1 MAPASA
7 DNYVHALADSLDS
20 KNIDVAR
27 AVGYSVIRDNFH
39 HAVLAVT
46 EGTSPAEAATQ
57 LSAANNLVVQQNG
70 GAEVLLP
77 AYRKALG
84 LTTSSLIIS
93 SSSDMPTWMIPT
105 FSALGGVAVLVMIG
119 LVYRFQMVS
128 KQADKIYSDQ
138 AIAEQIAESV
148 QEMRLEELDYLHDLT
163 NPNKM
168 QRIFINITETLK
180 EYRSYIPKSVLN
192 TLDQNHQMKG
202 KEDCVMIAL
211 VNPPASGHVAIVFT
225 DIQSSTMTWEG
236 APFEMK
242 TALELHND
250 VIRKAAG
257 EYDGYEVKT
266 IGDAFM
272 LAFADLDDAAKFCL
286 AVQVDLTEV
295 DWPEGL
301 LDLPQ
306 CAKVPHAFS
315 GLRLRMGLHYGE
327 VEKQDNAMT
336 GRADY
341 FGTVVNIAAR
351 LEAAGR
357 GGGITVEKAVLD
369 KLQPTSLNA
378 SVLELGEVELKG
390 IKNKQTLSLLI
401 PQALR
406 ERKMC
411 LEKILSGYKENHSD
425 NASSRSSASAA
436 SSLRNT
442 AAKPRLALRTAL
454 EVVNA
459 TTVHMRLS
467 FSQTLKKKSTSESLH
482 IVNDIVAPII
492 LACEQTNG
500 VIAALSTTGID
511 LTWLGLRNASH
522 VQNAIKFIGMLHKP
536 LFISTSHIGACSG
549 SVLAGNVGTSQKFNM
564 QIGECASIA
573 ERLSKTA
580 QEFRVFAVI
589 SAEPNTPCA
598 CSDPGMLHK
607 VRPLVRVDTD
617 DDSVIAYQLKGE
629 SLLESWFDEDEEEWS
644 WSPAYTE
651 MFMLKDV
658 AAIRQNAE
666 MSPVMQQVVER
677 LDTPIVPIKESIAE

>member
-1 MAPASA
+1 M
-7 DNYVHALADSLDS
+7 HAVSESLDM

-27 AVGYSVIRDNFH
+27 AVGYSAIRDNFH

-84 LTTSSLIIS
+84 LEATVGMS
-93 SSSDMPTWMIPT
+93 SSGVPAWMLPT
-105 FSALGGVAVLVMIG
+105 FSAIGGLAACVMLGLA
-119 LVYRFQMVS
+119 YRYRTVS

-148 QEMRLEELDYLHDLT
+148 QDMRLEELDYLGDLT

-202 KEDCVMIAL
+202 MDDCVMIAL
-211 VNPPASGHVAIVFT
+211 VNPPAAGRVAIVFT

-272 LAFADLDDAAKFCL
+272 LAFADLDNAAKFCL

-315 GLRLRMGLHYGE
+315 GLRVRMGLHYGE

-357 GGGITVEKAVLD
+357 GGGITVEKSVLD
-369 KLQPTSLNA
+369 KLQPASLDA
-378 SVLELGEVELKG
+378 SVLDLGEVELKG

-411 LEKILSGYKENHSD
+411 LHKMVAGHISQHGLGEAKSGVSESS
-425 NASSRSSASAA
+425 AVSSRH
-436 SSLRNT
+436 LKVPRN
-442 AAKPRLALRTAL
+442 ALPLRTAL
-454 EVVNA
+454 EHVNA
-459 TTVHMRLS
+459 TSVYMRLS
-467 FSQTLKKKSTSESLH
+467 FSQALKHKSANESLF
-482 IVNDIVAPII
+482 IVNEIVAPVV
-492 LACEQTNG
+492 LACEQTSG
-500 VIAALSTTGID
+500 VIAALSTTGIV

-522 VQNAIKFIGMLHKP
+522 VQNATKFIGMVHKP
-536 LFISTSHIGACSG
+536 LYMSMADVGACTG
-549 SVLAGNVGTSQKFNM
+549 SVLTGNVGTSQKFNM
-564 QIGECASIA
+564 QIGECAVIA
-573 ERLSKTA
+573 ERLSLVAK
-580 QEFRVFAVI
+580 EFGVFAVMGAAQ
-589 SAEPNTPCA
+589 SSPCVS
-598 CSDPGMLHK
+598 SDPRMNYK
-607 VRPLVRVDTD
+607 NRPIVSAVEVEGQLVM
-617 DDSVIAYQLKGE
+617 AYQLRCD
-629 SLLESWFDEDEEEWS
+629 SLLDNWFNDSTGDEGEDWA
-644 WSPAYTE
+644 WSPEYAQ
-651 MFMLKDV
+651 MFKNKDIE
-658 AAIRQNAE
+658 ALRQHIDP
-666 MSPVMQQVVER
+666 SSTVMQKVLQH
-677 LDTPIVPIKESIAE
+677 LESAVIAL